1 MADVKMLHNHVFDE
15 IKDGKLNL
23 YFPHNL
29 DTKQDPSIIKNMF
42 WLKDS
47 GFRHN
52 IVSKKRTDIIY
63 PSGFNIASCFEER
76 ESYDYVSSLNK
87 ISGVKMTANDFF
99 IFMFSKFLKSSKL
112 CKKSFSYMHDFSE
125 KDYTKLKSKL
135 KYFKRM
141 NRLFENES
149 DELVFTKDLKPSIEL
164 EDHIKGKFLRGD
176 LDKKILLLDII
187 NQKKHEEPKIDSQLR
202 RIYLPTLKF
211 KGKKDVLFEDIINI
225 LNDFFEYKNHK
236 IYYNI
241 MVGMLLSNDLQK
253 KEFEIDLFNKES
265 LLKSGGLFIT
275 ETYSKLIDID
285 IIVSTKDYF
294 NSNALA
300 YHKSKS
306 LWYYNPSILYKS
318 LVNHCEV
325 IDKIL
330 NNSDYDLHND
340 DNVRVFLLG
349 MMEDLQLGMKSLG
362 MFLVNEIDSTI
373 KNI

>member
-1 MADVKMLHNHVFDE
+1 MADVKILHNYVFDE

-29 DTKQDPSIIKNMF
+29 DTKTSPEIVKNFF
-42 WLKDS
+42 WLQNS

-52 IVSKKRTDIIY
+52 VVNKKRTDIIY
-63 PSGFNIASCFEER
+63 PSGFDIASCFERR
-76 ESYDYVSSLNK
+76 EVFDYVSSLNK
-87 ISGVKMTANDFF
+87 ISGVKMSANDFF

-112 CKKSFSYMHDFSE
+112 CTKSFSLIHGFSE
-125 KDYTKLKSKL
+125 KDYIKPKSKL
-135 KYFKRM
+135 KYFRTM
-141 NRLFENES
+141 SRLFENES
-149 DELVFTKDLKPSIEL
+149 DELVFTKDLKPTIEI
-164 EDHIKGKFLRGD
+164 EDHIKGKLLRGD
-176 LDKKILLLDII
+176 LDKKILLLHTI
-187 NQKKHEEPKIDSQLR
+187 KKNKHKEEKLDPQFR
-202 RIYLPTLKF
+202 RVYLPRLKF

-225 LNDFFEYKNHK
+225 LNDFFQYKNYK

-241 MVGMLLSNDLQK
+241 MVGMLFSNDLQK
-253 KEFEIDLFNKES
+253 KEFEIDLYNKES
-265 LLKSGGLFIT
+265 LLKSGGFFIT

-285 IIVSTKDYF
+285 ILVSTKDYF

-373 KNI
+373 KNV